1 MTAITHEQTKFKK
14 TILPQYGSVFG
25 FAFLAA
31 FISAPV
37 FGAYGDRI
45 GAKLLYNGAGFLQGL
60 SGVLFGL
67 LSFVEDKSTFLACSY
82 LLRYFDRNYLIKIIL
97 LHSIS

>member
-1 MTAITHEQTKFKK
+1 M
-14 TILPQYGSVFG
+14 
-25 FAFLAA
+25 
-31 FISAPV
+31 
-37 FGAYGDRI
+37 FGAYGDKI

-82 LLRYFDRNYLIKIIL
+82 LLRYFDRNYWENFSALNFLIESFQKFT
-97 LHSIS
+97 

>member
-1 MTAITHEQTKFKK
+1 MNKESKKK

-37 FGAYGDRI
+37 FGAYGDKI

-82 LLRYFDRNYLIKIIL
+82 LLRYFDRNYWIT
-97 LHSIS
+97 